1 MKLPSLPIVAAFAG
15 GILLAGVVLTHFP
28 AQIAA
33 RIWFLL
39 AFACLGVAAAA
50 LATRRGR
57 VWLAW
62 VGAVAAWLALGGAAA
77 TLERA
82 AVRANLASHLVDA
95 GQLDPKQPLRWT
107 GRLRQDPVRLP
118 WGLRYEIGL
127 EEVEVGGVEIPVQ
140 GGLRVNY
147 YWEPGAP
154 DPPGARAGDRI
165 EALVRAR
172 PARNFGDPGGFDYRG
187 YLERQNINLEGSL
200 RSGELLTVVATPR
213 LRISDRLARTRGR
226 LLQAL
231 DEMLPG
237 QPDRVAVARAMLLGD
252 RSFIE
257 HDRAE
262 AYQKSGVYH
271 VLVLAGLHVAALAA
285 LLFWIARR
293 LRFSM
298 VWTALFTLAGL
309 CAFAAVVEDRPPILR
324 ATLMA
329 AAYLASRVW
338 FRRVPLIHVVALAA
352 LAILMARPSEL
363 TDASFL
369 LSFLAAGS
377 IAALAL
383 PWIDASSEPYRRA
396 LDHLGDVTRDG
407 AHAPRAAQFRLDVRA
422 ASRWLAARTPRV
434 ARLADRGVALPLRV
448 AFRLWEFVVL
458 TLALQLGMSPLLAHY
473 FHRVALTAP
482 FANIPAVLLTAAIVP
497 LGFIA
502 LSAELAWPALGHVLG
517 RALSLLLGALD
528 ATVDW
533 FARWPR
539 GSYRIPGPPIAE
551 MVAFFV
557 AAFALAWA
565 IRANRRTLQWS
576 TFVAALALAIVIAVY
591 PFAPNL
597 KRGDFELTVLD
608 IGQGDSLF
616 AAFPDGHTMLIDG
629 GGLVGSFHVGG
640 VRAGIDVGE
649 EVVSPYL
656 WSRGI
661 KRLDVVALTHGHE
674 DHLGGLTAV
683 LKNFKVGQLWIGRD
697 VRAADFRALLDLAR
711 ARGIPIVHQSRGATF
726 DWGGASGQV
735 LWPEKPDTV
744 DAAGNDDSLVMRI
757 VDGHL
762 AWMLTGDIERP
773 IERSLVD
780 DGDPLACDFL
790 KVAHHG
796 SKTST
801 TDGFVAAAHPRF
813 AAISVGFDNSYGH
826 PAAEVVDRLEAA
838 GAVVYR
844 TDRDGAITSLG
855 DGNQIEVST
864 YLHPPQQNSSAAAG
878 MYGHAL
884 SRASALA
891 ATAAPSRRPFP

>member
-15 GILLAGVVLTHFP
+15 GILLAGVVFTHSP
-28 AQIAA
+28 VQIAA
-33 RIWFLL
+33 RFWF
-39 AFACLGVAAAA
+39 A
-50 LATRRGR
+50 LAVVCCGAGATAIATWRGG
-57 VWLAW
+57 VWFASAC
-62 VGAVAAWLALGGAAA
+62 AVAAWLALGGAAA

-82 AVRANLASHLVDA
+82 AIPGNLASHLADA
-95 GQLDPKQPLRWT
+95 GQLNSKEPPRWT

-127 EEVEVGGVEIPVQ
+127 EEVEVGGSELPVQ
-140 GGLRVNY
+140 GGLRANY

-154 DPPGARAGDRI
+154 DPPAARAGDRV
-165 EALVRAR
+165 EALLRAK
-172 PARNFGDPGGFDYRG
+172 PPRNFGDPGGFDYRG

-200 RSGELLTVVATPR
+200 RSGELLTVVATPS
-213 LRISDRLARTRGR
+213 LRISDRLARVRGR
-226 LLQAL
+226 LLGAL

-262 AYQKSGVYH
+262 AYQKTGVYH

-338 FRRVPLIHVVALAA
+338 FRRVPLIQVVALAA
-352 LAILMARPSEL
+352 LAILAFRPSEL

-407 AHAPRAAQFRLDVRA
+407 AHPARAAQFRLDVRA
-422 ASRWLAARTPRV
+422 ASRWFAARVPRIASWMDRVV
-434 ARLADRGVALPLRV
+434 AFPLRV
-448 AFRLWEFVVL
+448 TFRLWEFIVL
-458 TLALQLGMSPLLAHY
+458 TVALQLGMSPLLAHY

-482 FANIPAVLLTAAIVP
+482 LANIPAVLLTAAIVP

-502 LSAELAWPALGHVLG
+502 LSAELVWPALGHLLG
-517 RALSLLLGALD
+517 RALSLLLAALD

-533 FARWPR
+533 FARWPH
-539 GSYRIPGPPIAE
+539 GSYRIPGPPAVVI
-551 MVAFFV
+551 VAFFI
-557 AAFALAWA
+557 AAFALAWSM
-565 IRANRRTLQWS
+565 RFPRRQLQWPA
-576 TFVAALALAIVIAVY
+576 FAAVLALAIVIATY
-591 PFAPNL
+591 PFAPNI

-608 IGQGDSLF
+608 VGQGDSLF
-616 AAFPDGHTMLIDG
+616 AAFPDGRTMLIDG
-629 GGLVGSFHVGG
+629 GGLAGSFHVGG
-640 VRAGIDVGE
+640 VRTGIDIGE

-683 LKNFKVGQLWIGRD
+683 LNNFKVGQLWIGRD

-711 ARGIPIVHQSRGATF
+711 ARGIPIVHQARGATF
-726 DWGGASGQV
+726 DWGGASGQI
-735 LWPEKPDTV
+735 LWPAQDDTV
-744 DAAGNDDSLVMRI
+744 DTAGNDDSLVMRI

-762 AWMLTGDIERP
+762 AWMLTGDVERP
-773 IERSLVD
+773 IERSMVS

-801 TDGFVAAAHPRF
+801 TDDFLAAAHPRF
-813 AAISVGFDNSYGH
+813 AAISAGFENSYGH
-826 PAAEVVDRLEAA
+826 PAPEVVERLEAE

-844 TDRDGAITSLG
+844 TDRDGAITSIG

-864 YLHPPQQNSSAAAG
+864 YLH
-878 MYGHAL
+878 
-884 SRASALA
+884 
-891 ATAAPSRRPFP
+891 APH

>member
-1 MKLPSLPIVAAFAG
+1 MKLPSLLIVAAFAG
-15 GILLAGVVLTHFP
+15 GILLAGVVLTHSP

-33 RIWFLL
+33 RFWFAL
-39 AFACLGVAAAA
+39 AVACLGVGAAA
-50 LATRRGR
+50 LAVWRGGE
-57 VWLAW
+57 WFAW
-62 VGAVAAWLALGGAAA
+62 ATVMAAWLALGGAAA
-77 TLERA
+77 SLERA
-82 AVRANLASHLVDA
+82 AVPTNLANHLMDA
-95 GQLDPKQPLRWT
+95 GQLDSKEPLRWT

-127 EEVEVGGVEIPVQ
+127 EEVEEGSSEIPVQ

-154 DPPGARAGDRI
+154 DPPVARAGDRV
-165 EALVRAR
+165 EALVRAK
-172 PARNFGDPGGFDYRG
+172 PPRNFGDPGGFDYRG

-200 RSGELLTVVATPR
+200 RSGELLTVVATPP
-213 LRISDRLARTRGR
+213 LRISDRLARARGR

-231 DEMLPG
+231 DEMLRG
-237 QPDRVAVARAMLLGD
+237 EPDRVAVARAMLLGD

-262 AYQKSGVYH
+262 AYQKTGVYH

-329 AAYLASRVW
+329 AAYLASRIW
-338 FRRVPLIHVVALAA
+338 FRRVPLVHVVALVA
-352 LAILMARPSEL
+352 LAILAFRPSEI

-407 AHAPRAAQFRLDVRA
+407 AHAPRPAQFRLDVRA
-422 ASRWLAARTPRV
+422 ASRWLAARVPRV
-434 ARLADRGVALPLRV
+434 APWMDRVVALPLRV
-448 AFRLWEFVVL
+448 TFRLWEFIVL
-458 TLALQLGMSPLLAHY
+458 TAALQLGMSPLLAHY

-482 FANIPAVLLTAAIVP
+482 LANIPAVLLTAAIVP
-497 LGFIA
+497 LGFVA
-502 LSAELAWPALGHVLG
+502 LCAELVWPTLGHLLG

-533 FARWPR
+533 FARWPH
-539 GSYRIPGPPIAE
+539 GSYRIPGPPAAVII
-551 MVAFFV
+551 AFFI
-557 AAFALAWA
+557 AAFALAWTM
-565 IRANRRTLQWS
+565 RPPRRQLRWPA
-576 TFVAALALAIVIAVY
+576 FAAVLALAIVIATY
-591 PFAPNL
+591 PFAPSV

-608 IGQGDSLF
+608 VGQGDSLF
-616 AAFPDGHTMLIDG
+616 AAFPDGRTMLIDG
-629 GGLVGSFHVGG
+629 GGLVGSFRVGG
-640 VRAGIDVGE
+640 VRTGIDIGE

-683 LKNFKVGQLWIGRD
+683 LNNFKVGQLWIGRD

-711 ARGIPIVHQSRGATF
+711 ARGIPIVHQARGATF
-726 DWGGASGQV
+726 DWGGASGQI
-735 LWPEKPDTV
+735 LWPEQDDTV
-744 DAAGNDDSLVMRI
+744 DTAGNDDSLVMRI

-773 IERSLVD
+773 IERSMVSE
-780 DGDPLACDFL
+780 GDPLAADFL

-801 TDGFVAAAHPRF
+801 TDEFLAAAHPRF
-813 AAISVGFDNSYGH
+813 AAISAGFENSYGH
-826 PAAEVVDRLEAA
+826 PAPEVVERLKAE

-844 TDRDGAITSLG
+844 TDQDGAITSIG

-864 YLHPPQQNSSAAAG
+864 YLHTP
-878 MYGHAL
+878 H
-884 SRASALA
+884 
-891 ATAAPSRRPFP
+891 

>member
-15 GILLAGVVLTHFP
+15 GILLSGAVLAHFP
-28 AQIAA
+28 VQLIA
-33 RIWFLL
+33 RFFVML
-39 AFACLGVAAAA
+39 AVVFLGVATAA
-50 LATRRGR
+50 LARRRAG
-57 VWLAW
+57 VWF
-62 VGAVAAWLALGGAAA
+62 AWLAVVGAWLCLGGAAA

-82 AVRANLASHLVDA
+82 AVPANLASHLVDA
-95 GQLDPKQPLRWT
+95 GRIDSKEPLRWT

-127 EEVEVGGVEIPVQ
+127 EDVQVNGNELPVQ

-154 DPPGARAGDRI
+154 DPPVARAGDRV
-165 EALVRAR
+165 EALVRAK
-172 PARNFGDPGGFDYRG
+172 PPRNFGDPGGFDYRG

-200 RSGELLTVVATPR
+200 RSGELFTIVATPT
-213 LRISDRLARTRGR
+213 LRISDRLARARGR
-226 LLQAL
+226 LLRAL
-231 DEMLPG
+231 DEILPG
-237 QPDRVAVARAMLLGD
+237 QPERVAVARAMLLGD
-252 RSFIE
+252 KSFIE

-262 AYQKSGVYH
+262 AYQKTGVYH

-285 LLFWIARR
+285 LLYWIARR

-309 CAFAAVVEDRPPILR
+309 CAFASIVEDRPPILR
-324 ATLMA
+324 ATIMA

-338 FRRVPLIHVVALAA
+338 FRRVPIIHVVALAA
-352 LAILMARPSEL
+352 LAILAYRPSEL

-407 AHAPRAAQFRLDVRA
+407 GHAPRAAQFRLDVRA
-422 ASRWLAARTPRV
+422 ASRWLAARMPRV
-434 ARLADRGVALPLRV
+434 APWMDRIVAAPLRV

-458 TLALQLGMSPLLAHY
+458 TVALQLGMSPLLAHY

-482 FANIPAVLLTAAIVP
+482 LANIPAVLLTTAIVP

-502 LSAELAWPALGHVLG
+502 LTAEFVWPALGRMLG

-528 ATVDW
+528 RTVDW
-533 FARWPR
+533 FARWPH
-539 GSYRIPGPPIAE
+539 GSYRIPGPPAAVI
-551 MVAFFV
+551 VAFLL
-557 AAFALAWA
+557 AAIALAWSL
-565 IRANRRTLQWS
+565 RARRRALQWAC
-576 TFVAALALAIVIAVY
+576 FALVFALAIVIATY

-608 IGQGDSLF
+608 VGQGDSLF
-616 AAFPDGHTMLIDG
+616 AAFPDGRTMLIDG
-629 GGLVGSFHVGG
+629 GGLISSFHEGG
-640 VRAGIDVGE
+640 VRAGVDVGE

-683 LKNFKVGQLWIGRD
+683 VNNFKVGQLWIGRD
-697 VRAADFRALLDLAR
+697 VRTADFRALLDLAR
-711 ARGIPIVHQSRGATF
+711 ARGIPIVHQARGASF
-726 DWGGASGQV
+726 DWGGASGQI
-735 LWPEKPDTV
+735 LWPAEADTV
-744 DAAGNDDSLVMRI
+744 DTPGNDDSLVMRI
-757 VDGHL
+757 ADGRL

-773 IERSLVD
+773 IERSMVA
-780 DGDPLACDFL
+780 DGDTLSADFL

-801 TDGFVAAAHPRF
+801 TDEFLAATHPRF
-813 AAISVGFDNSYGH
+813 AAISAGFENSYGH
-826 PAAEVVDRLEAA
+826 PAPEVVERLEAE
-838 GAVVYR
+838 GAIVYR
-844 TDRDGAITSLG
+844 TDRDGAITSVG

-864 YLHPPQQNSSAAAG
+864 FLH
-878 MYGHAL
+878 
-884 SRASALA
+884 
-891 ATAAPSRRPFP
+891 APH

>member
-1 MKLPSLPIVAAFAG
+1 MKLPSLSIVAAFAG
-15 GILLAGVVLTHFP
+15 GILLAGVVLTHSP
-28 AQIAA
+28 AQFAA
-33 RIWFLL
+33 RLWFAL
-39 AFACLGVAAAA
+39 AVVCLGVGAVA
-50 LATRRGR
+50 LARRSGS
-57 VWLAW
+57 VWFAW
-62 VGAVAAWLALGGAAA
+62 SIVLAAWLALGAAAA

-82 AVRANLASHLVDA
+82 AVPANLASRLVDA
-95 GQLDPKQPLRWT
+95 GQLDSTEPLRWT

-127 EEVEVGGVEIPVQ
+127 EEVEVAGAEVPVQ

-154 DPPGARAGDRI
+154 DPPVARAGDRV

-172 PARNFGDPGGFDYRG
+172 PPRDFGDPGGFDYRG

-200 RSGELLTVVATPR
+200 RSGELLTVVATPP
-213 LRISDRLARTRGR
+213 LRTSDHLARARGR

-237 QPDRVAVARAMLLGD
+237 EPQRIAVARAMLLGD

-262 AYQKSGVYH
+262 AYQKTGVYH

-309 CAFAAVVEDRPPILR
+309 CAFAAIVEDRPPILR

-352 LAILMARPSEL
+352 LAILAFRPSEL

-396 LDHLGDVTRDG
+396 LDHLGDVTRDA
-407 AHAPRAAQFRLDVRA
+407 AHAPRPAQFRLDVRA
-422 ASRWLAARTPRV
+422 ASRWEAARVPRV
-434 ARLADRGVALPLRV
+434 APWMDRMVALPLRI
-448 AFRLWEFVVL
+448 AFRLWEFIVL
-458 TLALQLGMSPLLAHY
+458 TAALQLGMSPLLAHY

-482 FANIPAVLLTAAIVP
+482 LANFPAVLLTAAIVP

-502 LSAELAWPALGHVLG
+502 LSAELVWPALGHFLG
-517 RALSLLLGALD
+517 RALGLLLGALD

-539 GSYRIPGPPIAE
+539 GSYRIPGPPAAVI
-551 MVAFFV
+551 VAFLI

-565 IRANRRTLQWS
+565 LRAPRRAVQW
-576 TFVAALALAIVIAVY
+576 FAFAVVLALAIVIATY
-591 PFAPNL
+591 PFAPSL

-608 IGQGDSLF
+608 VGQGDSLF
-616 AAFPDGHTMLIDG
+616 AAFPDGRTMLIDG
-629 GGLVGSFHVGG
+629 GGLVGSFHVGD
-640 VRAGIDVGE
+640 VSTGIDIGE

-661 KRLDVVALTHGHE
+661 KRLDVVALTHGHK

-683 LKNFKVGQLWIGRD
+683 LNNFKVGQLWIGRD

-711 ARGIPIVHQSRGATF
+711 ARHPHRPPIARRNIRLGRSVG
-726 DWGGASGQV
+726 
-735 LWPEKPDTV
+735 P
-744 DAAGNDDSLVMRI
+744 SLVARATRHR
-757 VDGHL
+757 GH
-762 AWMLTGDIERP
+762 
-773 IERSLVD
+773 
-780 DGDPLACDFL
+780 
-790 KVAHHG
+790 
-796 SKTST
+796 
-801 TDGFVAAAHPRF
+801 
-813 AAISVGFDNSYGH
+813 
-826 PAAEVVDRLEAA
+826 
-838 GAVVYR
+838 
-844 TDRDGAITSLG
+844 
-855 DGNQIEVST
+855 
-864 YLHPPQQNSSAAAG
+864 
-878 MYGHAL
+878 
-884 SRASALA
+884 
-891 ATAAPSRRPFP
+891 RR